1 MLAVLRAEGSLAQ
14 RRLQIVN
21 ASFFPTP
28 EIHSAD
34 DSDRLSDAL
43 RAGEEFCRKLG
54 WLTAG
59 GQVGLQLGKAS
70 KTRGETWVPLS
81 GHHRVLAILFHCVCL
96 WRLASGLKCTFWIGL
111 LELVGLVPASARV

>member
-59 GQVGLQLGKAS
+59 GQVGLQLGKVKREVKHGSRSVATIVS
-70 KTRGETWVPLS
+70 LLS
-81 GHHRVLAILFHCVCL
+81 CFVVCACGDL
-96 WRLASGLKCTFWIGL
+96 RA
-111 LELVGLVPASARV
+111 A